1 MIIRLVI
8 LECVQTLAKGE
19 LLFLATSILLDK
31 DRVKWLQTHCSS
43 AIQDYR
49 RDSLNPYVQLLLL
62 KLP

>member
-31 DRVKWLQTHCSS
+31 DWVKWLQAHCSS

-49 RDSLNPYVQLLLL
+49 RDSLNAYVELLLL